1 MEYIKIEDSGQRSF
15 GQKKN
20 HTIIFVTGGMGY
32 LRQENEKAVC
42 TMEDLIF
49 IKPGNKVKIEYRR
62 NKYPLELYVL
72 YVGTELLQSLS
83 DENTRLDEASAM
95 LIKNI
100 SKKLYSMLKES
111 PKFAHTLYEKS
122 LLTMLL
128 VLALRSSVKEDVQLK
143 LNKKKHVVM
152 DDIFIYIREHL
163 TEDISLERLE
173 NEFYVSRYHIVREFK
188 KMTGETPHS
197 YIVKSR
203 LDLCRHYIEQG
214 KSIREVYELGGFG
227 GYNHF
232 FRAFKKEYGVTPMQ
246 YYKNLQ
252 IDRNER

>member
-49 IKPGNKVKIEYRR
+49 IKPGNKVKIEYRK

-83 DENTRLDEASAM
+83 DENTRLDEAFDIVPFQVKTVHSESESAM

-100 SKKLYSMLKES
+100 S
-111 PKFAHTLYEKS
+111 KS

>member
-1 MEYIKIEDSGQRSF
+1 
-15 GQKKN
+15 
-20 HTIIFVTGGMGY
+20 
-32 LRQENEKAVC
+32 
-42 TMEDLIF
+42 
-49 IKPGNKVKIEYRR
+49 
-62 NKYPLELYVL
+62 
-72 YVGTELLQSLS
+72 
-83 DENTRLDEASAM
+83 
-95 LIKNI
+95 
-100 SKKLYSMLKES
+100 MLKES

-203 LDLCRHYIEQG
+203 LDLCRHYRAG

-232 FRAFKKEYGVTPMQ
+232 SGHLRKSMVLLQCNIIKICRSTGMKDKLIKTAVSCLKECNG
-246 YYKNLQ
+246 
-252 IDRNER
+252 

>member
-83 DENTRLDEASAM
+83 DENTRLDEAFDICLLYTSPCVTAM
-95 LIKNI
+95 
-100 SKKLYSMLKES
+100 
-111 PKFAHTLYEKS
+111 
-122 LLTMLL
+122 
-128 VLALRSSVKEDVQLK
+128 
-143 LNKKKHVVM
+143 
-152 DDIFIYIREHL
+152 
-163 TEDISLERLE
+163 TEADISGL
-173 NEFYVSRYHIVREFK
+173 
-188 KMTGETPHS
+188 M
-197 YIVKSR
+197 
-203 LDLCRHYIEQG
+203 
-214 KSIREVYELGGFG
+214 IRI
-227 GYNHF
+227 
-232 FRAFKKEYGVTPMQ
+232 T
-246 YYKNLQ
+246 
-252 IDRNER
+252 IW